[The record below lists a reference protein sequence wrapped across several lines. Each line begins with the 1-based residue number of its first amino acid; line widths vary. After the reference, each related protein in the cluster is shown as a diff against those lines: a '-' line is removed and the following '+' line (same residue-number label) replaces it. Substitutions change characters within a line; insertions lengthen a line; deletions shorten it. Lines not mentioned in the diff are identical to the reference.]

1 MAYLSIPF
9 SFSGCNLRHNE
20 TITGMPAMSAIAG
33 MAHNAER
40 IFREMGFKSLRVEAF
55 SWVLFSLDR
64 DEHAPRRPAQEVR
77 KGQAILPALMDI
89 RRGHGEAALV
99 LSIHTAQSSDY
110 DELCRLMLDE
120 PQRLNSYLE
129 NDLTMAGAA
138 IFLGLSGEFQSTS
151 IGVALHETFANVV
164 KSYLRAYPTKGL
176 LMQDMSRYLSE
187 YALDTQQ
194 APLDALLDCLYA
206 SQRQRSGVNRVEL
219 DTKEEPLQIEKP
231 TEDTNPNDDFWADFF
246 SLDLNDLA
254 EVAINSEPQE
264 CEEDVSLLEEY
275 QGILLPTAVGYHE
288 ICPPQGQRH
297 FVETVMSL
305 IRARVLASVLK
316 ELKESPQSWEH
327 HFWVWEHLPHYRLFR
342 TLSLF
347 NHCENH
353 HG

>member
-1 MAYLSIPF
+1 
-9 SFSGCNLRHNE
+9 
-20 TITGMPAMSAIAG
+20 MSAIAG
-33 MAHNAER
+33 MAQNAER
-40 IFREMGFKSLRVEAF
+40 IFREMGLKSLSVEAF
-55 SWVLFSLDR
+55 SWVLFNLDR

-99 LSIHTAQSSDY
+99 LSIHTEQSTDY

-138 IFLGLSGEFQSTS
+138 IFLGLMGEFQSTS
-151 IGVALHETFANVV
+151 IGVAMHETFADVV

-176 LMQDMSRYLSE
+176 LMQDMSRHLSE
-187 YALDTQQ
+187 HALHTQQ

-206 SQRQRSGVNRVEL
+206 SQRQRSLADRV
-219 DTKEEPLQIEKP
+219 DPPLN
-231 TEDTNPNDDFWADFF
+231 EDKAPDNIDKTVKAGEDANPKDDIWGDFF
-246 SLDLNDLA
+246 NLDLNVLA
-254 EVAINSEPQE
+254 EEAIDIETKD

-288 ICPPQGQRH
+288 ICAPQGQRH
-297 FVETVMSL
+297 FVEPVMSL
-305 IRARVLASVLK
+305 IRARVLTSVLK
-316 ELKESPQSWEH
+316 ELKESSQSWEH
-327 HFWVWEHLPHYRLFR
+327 HFWVWEHLPRYRIFR
-342 TLSLF
+342 ALSLF
-347 NHCENH
+347 NHFETQ